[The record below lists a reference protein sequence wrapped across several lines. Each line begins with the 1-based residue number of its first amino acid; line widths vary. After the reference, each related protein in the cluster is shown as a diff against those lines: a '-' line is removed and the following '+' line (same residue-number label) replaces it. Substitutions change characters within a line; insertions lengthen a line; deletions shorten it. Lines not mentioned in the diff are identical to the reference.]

1 MGRRSETG
9 GVKPQGDRIAIRLT
23 FQGSDIQPTLALKPT
38 AANLKHARRL
48 RENIL
53 EEMKVGTFRIAD
65 HFPEYRFAER
75 YTAADDPGGRTL
87 KDWAD
92 VWHKL
97 ASRDLEHSTLKIYK
111 RHLDAYW
118 LAEFGGMK
126 PRAVTYERLLTHL
139 ASLAVPRVDMA
150 TGKLSK
156 GLSRK
161 TQNNILIPL
170 RAVFDLV
177 CKAPGAPPNPTE
189 GIDNLKVQTGDPDPF
204 TLEEVELA
212 LDYVRS
218 KSRGSAA
225 MADYFEFA
233 AFAGLRPS
241 EQISLL
247 WADVDL
253 RSSTILVRRSRVLSQ
268 DKERTKTNKQRT
280 VELNARAAA
289 TIERQR
295 ARTQLAGTHVF
306 LNPIT
311 KGSYQGE
318 QFQAREWMQ
327 ALRVCGVRHRPP
339 KELRDTSVTLNLS
352 SGADA
357 YWVAAQ
363 HGHSVITMLKDYA
376 KWIPKA
382 DKGRNLAAMNLL
394 LGAKGAGE

>member
-1 MGRRSETG
+1 
-9 GVKPQGDRIAIRLT
+9 
-23 FQGSDIQPTLALKPT
+23 
-38 AANLKHARRL
+38 
-48 RENIL
+48 
-53 EEMKVGTFRIAD
+53 
-65 HFPEYRFAER
+65 
-75 YTAADDPGGRTL
+75 
-87 KDWAD
+87 
-92 VWHKL
+92 
-97 ASRDLEHSTLKIYK
+97 
-111 RHLDAYW
+111 
-118 LAEFGGMK
+118 
-126 PRAVTYERLLTHL
+126 
-139 ASLAVPRVDMA
+139 
-150 TGKLSK
+150 
-156 GLSRK
+156 
-161 TQNNILIPL
+161 
-170 RAVFDLV
+170 
-177 CKAPGAPPNPTE
+177 
-189 GIDNLKVQTGDPDPF
+189 
-204 TLEEVELA
+204 
-212 LDYVRS
+212 
-218 KSRGSAA
+218 
-225 MADYFEFA
+225 
-233 AFAGLRPS
+233 
-241 EQISLL
+241 
-247 WADVDL
+247 
-253 RSSTILVRRSRVLSQ
+253 VLSQ

-289 TIERQR
+289 TLERQR